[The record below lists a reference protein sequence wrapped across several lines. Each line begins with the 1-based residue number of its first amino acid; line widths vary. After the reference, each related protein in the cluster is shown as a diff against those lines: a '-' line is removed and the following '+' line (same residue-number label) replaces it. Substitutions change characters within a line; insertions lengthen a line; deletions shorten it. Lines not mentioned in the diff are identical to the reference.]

1 MRCSS
6 KRLNLIYSK
15 FQLPLNPPCKWNMSG
30 SLLDLSP
37 FQFHFQILKNILIKQ
52 ILHCFDNKAANI
64 TENAS
69 SLEISKKDERADN
82 CKV

>member
-1 MRCSS
+1 
-6 KRLNLIYSK
+6 
-15 FQLPLNPPCKWNMSG
+15 MSG
-30 SLLDLSP
+30 ILLDLSP

-52 ILHCFDNKAANI
+52 ILYCFDNKAANI

-69 SLEISKKDERADN
+69 SLEIFKKGERAEN